1 MDYSSVNGCCIF
13 LRGQG
18 KMTTDMTEGK
28 IIPQLTGFTI
38 PLILGNLF
46 QLTYNAA
53 DSVIVGKFVGDDALA
68 AVGTAGPIMNMVI
81 LFISGM
87 CMGAGILMST
97 QYGAKKYAQLECQIS
112 TAMIGGL
119 AFSAAVTVLLL
130 IFAHPLLVLL
140 QVPQDIIGTAAVYL
154 RIIFSGLTFTF
165 IYNFFSNTLRALGD
179 SRAPLIFL
187 IISAVLNV
195 VLDLFFV
202 LVLRWGVPGSALA
215 TVLSEALRC
224 LFCLGYIKKKVP
236 LLCLGEKWKVF
247 DRAVLGR
254 TFSYGITSA
263 LQQMCVQLG
272 KICVQTIVNVQG
284 VAFIAAFTAINRVD
298 DFAMTPQQNIAHAST
313 TFMAQNRGAGK
324 NRRMKQG
331 FYCTILL
338 ETIYTAVVLALV
350 FGFSR
355 QIMELFVGNDSEEVV
370 TLGIS
375 YLKLIAFMYVM
386 PAATNIIQGFFRGLG
401 DLKVTLISTI
411 LNMSARF
418 LTAWIMI
425 HIMHGGFDRLAWAN
439 FFGWIAMLAFQIP
452 MITHRWKKL
461 FVRKKKRSGDTD
473 PNTYPAG

>member
-1 MDYSSVNGCCIF
+1 MLYFIV
-13 LRGQG
+13 RGLED
-18 KMTTDMTEGK
+18 MTTDMTEGK
-28 IIPQLTGFTI
+28 IIPQLTGFTV

-68 AVGTAGPIMNMVI
+68 AVGTAGPVMNMVI

-97 QYGAKKYAQLECQIS
+97 QYGAKKYAQLERQVS
-112 TAMIGGL
+112 TAMLGGL
-119 AFSAAVTVLLL
+119 GFSAAVTVLLL
-130 IFAHPLLVLL
+130 VFAHPLLVLL
-140 QVPQDIIGTAAVYL
+140 QVPQDIIGSAAVYL
-154 RIIFSGLTFTF
+154 RIIFGGLIFTF

-187 IISAVLNV
+187 IISAALNV

-202 LVLRWGVPGSALA
+202 LALEWGVPGSALA
-215 TVLSEALRC
+215 TVLSEALCC

-236 LLCLGEKWKVF
+236 LLCLGKKWKVF

-324 NRRMKQG
+324 IRRMKQG

-350 FGFSR
+350 FLFSR

-375 YLKLIAFMYVM
+375 YLELIAFMYVM
-386 PAATNIIQGFFRGLG
+386 PEATNIIQGFFRGLG
-401 DLKVTLISTI
+401 DLKVTLVSTI
-411 LNMSARF
+411 LNMSSRF
-418 LTAWIMI
+418 LSAWVMI

-439 FFGWIAMLAFQIP
+439 FFGWVAMLAFQIP
-452 MITHRWKKL
+452 MIVCRWKKV
-461 FVRKKKRSGDTD
+461 FSEEE
-473 PNTYPAG
+473 NHS

>member
-1 MDYSSVNGCCIF
+1 
-13 LRGQG
+13 
-18 KMTTDMTEGK
+18 MTTDMTEGK
-28 IIPQLTGFTI
+28 IIPQLTGFTV

-68 AVGTAGPIMNMVI
+68 AVGTAGPVMNMVI

-97 QYGAKKYAQLECQIS
+97 QYGAKKYAQLERQVS
-112 TAMIGGL
+112 TAMLGGL
-119 AFSAAVTVLLL
+119 GFSAAVTVLLL
-130 IFAHPLLVLL
+130 VFAHPLLALL
-140 QVPQDIIGTAAVYL
+140 QVPQDIIGSAAVYL
-154 RIIFSGLTFTF
+154 RIIFGGLIFTF

-187 IISAVLNV
+187 IISAALNV

-202 LVLRWGVPGSALA
+202 LVLEWGVPGSALA
-215 TVLSEALRC
+215 TVLSEALCC

-236 LLCLGEKWKVF
+236 LLCLGKKWKVF

-324 NRRMKQG
+324 SRRMKQG

-350 FGFSR
+350 FLFSR

-375 YLKLIAFMYVM
+375 YLELIAFMYVM
-386 PAATNIIQGFFRGLG
+386 PEATNIIQGFFRGLG
-401 DLKVTLISTI
+401 DLKVTLVSTI
-411 LNMSARF
+411 LNMSSRF
-418 LTAWIMI
+418 LSAWVMI

-439 FFGWIAMLAFQIP
+439 FFGWVAMLAFQIP
-452 MITHRWKKL
+452 MIVCRW
-461 FVRKKKRSGDTD
+461 RKVFSEGE
-473 PNTYPAG
+473 NHS

>member
-1 MDYSSVNGCCIF
+1 
-13 LRGQG
+13 
-18 KMTTDMTEGK
+18 MTTDMTEGK
-28 IIPQLTGFTI
+28 IIPQLTGFTV

-68 AVGTAGPIMNMVI
+68 AVGTAGPVMNMVI

-97 QYGAKKYAQLECQIS
+97 QYGAKKYAQLERQVS

-119 AFSAAVTVLLL
+119 GFSAAVTVLLL
-130 IFAHPLLVLL
+130 VFAHPLLVLL
-140 QVPQDIIGTAAVYL
+140 QVPQDIIGSAAVYL
-154 RIIFSGLTFTF
+154 RIIFGGLIFTF

-187 IISAVLNV
+187 IISAALNV

-202 LVLRWGVPGSALA
+202 LVLEWGVPGSALA
-215 TVLSEALRC
+215 TVLSEALCC

-236 LLCLGEKWKVF
+236 LLCLGKKWKVF

-324 NRRMKQG
+324 IRRMKQG

-350 FGFSR
+350 FLFSR
-355 QIMELFVGNDSEEVV
+355 QSMELFVGNDSEEVV

-375 YLKLIAFMYVM
+375 YLELIAFMYVM
-386 PAATNIIQGFFRGLG
+386 PEATNIIQGFFRGLG
-401 DLKVTLISTI
+401 DLKVTLVSTI
-411 LNMSARF
+411 LNMSSRF
-418 LTAWIMI
+418 LSAWVMI

-439 FFGWIAMLAFQIP
+439 FFGWVAMLAFQIP
-452 MITHRWKKL
+452 MIVCRWKKVL
-461 FVRKKKRSGDTD
+461 SEGE
-473 PNTYPAG
+473 NHS